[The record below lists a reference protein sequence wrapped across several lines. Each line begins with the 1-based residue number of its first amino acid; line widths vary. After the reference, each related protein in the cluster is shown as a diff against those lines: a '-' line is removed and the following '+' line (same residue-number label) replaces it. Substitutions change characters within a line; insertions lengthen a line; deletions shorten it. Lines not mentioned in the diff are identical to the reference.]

1 MESTTHPL
9 KRCGCGAPT
18 EACPDLPRTLAP
30 SGFNP
35 DTALVFDVRREADYA
50 ASGELIPGAMW
61 KNPDKIDA
69 WIGAL
74 PLTQE
79 VVIYCVRGGS
89 VSNSVVDR
97 LQAAG
102 VKARYIEGGLEAYK
116 AAGGRLMA
124 KRTA

>member
-1 MESTTHPL
+1 MELTPQPL
-9 KRCGCGAPT
+9 KRCGCGSPT
-18 EACPDLPRTLAP
+18 EKCPDLPRTIAP
-30 SGFNP
+30 SGFDP

-50 ASGELIPGAMW
+50 ASTELIPGAMW
-61 KNPDKIDA
+61 KNPEKIDA

-74 PLTQE
+74 PLTQD
-79 VVIYCVRGGS
+79 VVIYCVRGGA
-89 VSNSVVDR
+89 VSNSVVDQ

-102 VKARYIEGGLEAYK
+102 VKARYIEGGLEAYR